1 MPAPPVLRPLHLY
14 RRLLRL
20 AARLP
25 AAESSSALARVRAA
39 FRAGAG
45 ETSPEAVRALLSDAN
60 ARLGYLRIV
69 TPRARDGEDE
79 VAGAGAS
86 SGSGSRRYVVS
97 AAGELVPV
105 DGGGGGG
112 GGGGFS
118 TYAGGRSLDEADV
131 RRHRANIDRFHFG
144 ARR

>member
-1 MPAPPVLRPLHLY
+1 MSAPPVLRPLHLY

-79 VAGAGAS
+79 EAGS
-86 SGSGSRRYVVS
+86 SSRSGSGAQRYVIS

-112 GGGGFS
+112 FS
-118 TYAGGRSLDEADV
+118 THAGGRSLDDADV